1 MGKRCMANSQIPPNI
16 SMTIL
21 HGISTV
27 STSTRVDS
35 VTLPNTPKLPSSATI
50 HAIIQQV
57 NILSTAIN
65 TRQHTSTEALAIN

>member
-1 MGKRCMANSQIPPNI
+1 MGKRCMASSQIPPNI

-35 VTLPNTPKLPSSATI
+35 VTLLNTPKLPSSATI

-65 TRQHTSTEALAIN
+65 TRQHTSTEALAID